1 MHTKVRQLT
10 AVAAF
15 LHTTDGNA
23 RIGRAV
29 AINKHSTD
37 FQLQRQTIGNLFIT
51 APDGGAEAKFA
62 VVGDLQRML
71 RIPRDGN
78 RRDRTKQLLLNAVIV
93 LVTSARMVGA

>member
-37 FQLQRQTIGNLFIT
+37 FQLERQTIGNLFIT

-71 RIPRDGN
+71 WIPG
-78 RRDRTKQLLLNAVIV
+78 DRNSGYRAKQLLPERVMS